1 MVLPRGGIQEAF
13 LVVGQEG
20 VSLRSGW
27 GQPSG
32 ERFVLQS
39 RSWETEAITLGMHG
53 EAEVHGFACLGG
65 LGYLPTCS

>member
-1 MVLPRGGIQEAF
+1 MILPRGGIQETF
-13 LVVGQEG
+13 PVVGQEG
-20 VSLRSGW
+20 ASLRAGW

-39 RSWETEAITLGMHG
+39 RSWEIEAITLGMYG
-53 EAEVHGFACLGG
+53 EAEVYGFACFGG